1 MEVLQILILSVI
13 QGLTEFLPISSSAHL
28 IITSSI
34 LGQETQS
41 ITVDIFAHGGSL
53 FAVIIYFRAELADAL
68 KDYKLSSGD
77 SFLNKLLLGSLPILI
92 TGFLLRDFISEN
104 LRTLDIIAFS
114 TIFFGILL
122 WIADRASKD
131 QTPYESVTF
140 KHAFFIGLAQCLAL
154 IPGTS
159 RSAITIICAL
169 FLSYSRTVASK
180 FAFMLAIPT
189 LGIIF
194 FSEIISLGF
203 TSSEINWLDV
213 LLVSTFSFL
222 SSYLCIGIFLN
233 LIERIGFTPFVVYRV
248 LLGIFLLFLAY

>member
-53 FAVIIYFRAELADAL
+53 FAVIIYFREELTDAL
-68 KDYKLSSGD
+68 KDYKLFSSD
-77 SFLNKLLLGSLPILI
+77 SFLNKLLLGSFPILI

-104 LRTLDIIAFS
+104 LRTLDIIALS

-122 WIADRASKD
+122 WVADRGSKE
-131 QTPYESVTF
+131 QSPYESVTF

-169 FLSYSRTVASK
+169 FLSYSRTIASK

-189 LGIIF
+189 LSIIF
-194 FSEIISLGF
+194 LSELISLGF
-203 TSSEINWLDV
+203 SSSEINWLDV

-248 LLGIFLLFLAY
+248 LLGILLFFLAY

>member
-1 MEVLQILILSVI
+1 MEVLQILILSII

-28 IITSSI
+28 IISSSI

-53 FAVIIYFRAELADAL
+53 FAVIIYFRVELADAL
-68 KDYKLSSGD
+68 KDYKFSSSD
-77 SFLNKLLLGSLPILI
+77 SFLNKLFLGSFPILI
-92 TGFLLRDFISEN
+92 IGFFFRDFISEN
-104 LRTLDIIAFS
+104 LRTLDIISIS

-122 WIADRASKD
+122 WIADRTTKD
-131 QTPYESVTF
+131 QSPNESVTF

-169 FLSYSRTVASK
+169 FLSYSRTIASK

-189 LGIIF
+189 LGVILL
-194 FSEIISLGF
+194 SEVISLGF
-203 TSSEINWLDV
+203 SPLEINWLDV
-213 LLVSTFSFL
+213 LLVLTFSFL
-222 SSYLCIGIFLN
+222 SSYLCIGIFLK
-233 LIERIGFTPFVVYRV
+233 LIERIGFTPFVIYRV
-248 LLGIFLLFLAY
+248 LLGTFLLFLAY

>member
-53 FAVIIYFRAELADAL
+53 FAVIIYFRVELADAL
-68 KDYKLSSGD
+68 KDYKLSSSD

-104 LRTLDIIAFS
+104 LRALDIIALS

-122 WIADRASKD
+122 WIADRSSKE

-140 KHAFFIGLAQCLAL
+140 KHAFLIGLAQCLAL

-194 FSEIISLGF
+194 LSEIIAFGF

>member
-1 MEVLQILILSVI
+1 MEVLQILILSII

-28 IITSSI
+28 IISSSI

-53 FAVIIYFRAELADAL
+53 FAVIIYFRVELADAL
-68 KDYKLSSGD
+68 KDYKFSSSD
-77 SFLNKLLLGSLPILI
+77 SFLNKLFLGSFPILI
-92 TGFLLRDFISEN
+92 IGFFFREFISEN
-104 LRTLDIIAFS
+104 LRTLDIISIS

-122 WIADRASKD
+122 WIADRTSKD
-131 QTPYESVTF
+131 QSPNESVTF

-169 FLSYSRTVASK
+169 FLSYSRTIASK

-189 LGIIF
+189 LGIILL
-194 FSEIISLGF
+194 SEVISLGF
-203 TSSEINWLDV
+203 SPLEINLLDV
-213 LLVSTFSFL
+213 LLVLTFSFL
-222 SSYLCIGIFLN
+222 SSYLCIGIFLK
-233 LIERIGFTPFVVYRV
+233 LIERIGFTPFVIYRV
-248 LLGIFLLFLAY
+248 LLGTFLLFLAY

>member
-1 MEVLQILILSVI
+1 MEVLQILILSII

-28 IITSSI
+28 IISSSI

-68 KDYKLSSGD
+68 KDYKFSSSD
-77 SFLNKLLLGSLPILI
+77 SFLNKLFLGSFPILI
-92 TGFLLRDFISEN
+92 IGFFFREFISEN
-104 LRTLDIIAFS
+104 LRTLDIIAIS

-122 WIADRASKD
+122 WIADRTTKD
-131 QTPYESVTF
+131 QLSNESVTF

-169 FLSYSRTVASK
+169 FLSYSRTIASK

-189 LGIIF
+189 LGVILL
-194 FSEIISLGF
+194 SEVISLGF
-203 TSSEINWLDV
+203 SPLEINWLDA
-213 LLVSTFSFL
+213 LLVLTFSFL
-222 SSYLCIGIFLN
+222 SSYLCIGIFLK
-233 LIERIGFTPFVVYRV
+233 LIERIGFTPFVIYRV
-248 LLGIFLLFLAY
+248 LLGTFLLFLAY

>member
-1 MEVLQILILSVI
+1 MEVLQILILSII

-28 IITSSI
+28 IVTSSI

-53 FAVIIYFRAELADAL
+53 FAVIIYFREELANAL
-68 KDYKLSSGD
+68 KDYKFSSSD
-77 SFLNKLLLGSLPILI
+77 SFLNKLFLGSLPILI
-92 TGFLLRDFISEN
+92 AGFLLRDFISEN

-122 WIADRASKD
+122 WFADRGSKEK
-131 QTPYESVTF
+131 TPYESVTF

-169 FLSYSRTVASK
+169 FLSYSRTIASK

-189 LGIIF
+189 LSIIF
-194 FSEIISLGF
+194 LSELISLGF
-203 TSSEINWLDV
+203 SSSEINWLDV

-233 LIERIGFTPFVVYRV
+233 LIERIGFTPFVIYRV

>member
-1 MEVLQILILSVI
+1 MEVLQILILSII

-28 IITSSI
+28 IISSSI

-68 KDYKLSSGD
+68 RDYKFSSSD
-77 SFLNKLLLGSLPILI
+77 SFLNKLFLGSFPILI
-92 TGFLLRDFISEN
+92 IGFFFREFISEN
-104 LRTLDIIAFS
+104 LRTLDIIAIS

-122 WIADRASKD
+122 WIADRTTKD
-131 QTPYESVTF
+131 QSPNESVTF

-169 FLSYSRTVASK
+169 FLSYSRTIASK

-189 LGIIF
+189 LGVILL
-194 FSEIISLGF
+194 SEVISLGF
-203 TSSEINWLDV
+203 SPLEINWLDV
-213 LLVSTFSFL
+213 LLVLTFSFL
-222 SSYLCIGIFLN
+222 SSYLCIGIFLK
-233 LIERIGFTPFVVYRV
+233 LIERIGFTPFVIYRV
-248 LLGIFLLFLAY
+248 LLGTFLLFLAY

>member
-1 MEVLQILILSVI
+1 MEVLQILILSII

-28 IITSSI
+28 IISSSI

-68 KDYKLSSGD
+68 RDYKFSSSD
-77 SFLNKLLLGSLPILI
+77 SFLNKLFLGSFPILI
-92 TGFLLRDFISEN
+92 IGFFFREFISEN
-104 LRTLDIIAFS
+104 LRTLDIIAIS

-122 WIADRASKD
+122 WIADRTTKD
-131 QTPYESVTF
+131 QSPNESVTF

-169 FLSYSRTVASK
+169 FLSYSRTIASK

-189 LGIIF
+189 LGVILL
-194 FSEIISLGF
+194 SEVISLGF
-203 TSSEINWLDV
+203 SPLEINWLDV
-213 LLVSTFSFL
+213 LLVLTFSFL
-222 SSYLCIGIFLN
+222 SSYLCIGVFLK
-233 LIERIGFTPFVVYRV
+233 LIERIGFTPFVIYRV
-248 LLGIFLLFLAY
+248 LLGTFLLFLAY

>member
-1 MEVLQILILSVI
+1 MEVLQILILSII

-34 LGQETQS
+34 LGKETQS

-53 FAVIIYFRAELADAL
+53 FAVIIYFRVELADAL
-68 KDYKLSSGD
+68 KDYKLSSSD
-77 SFLNKLLLGSLPILI
+77 SFLNKLLLGSFPILI
-92 TGFLLRDFISEN
+92 TGFLLRDFIAEN
-104 LRTLDIIAFS
+104 LRTLDIIALS

-122 WIADRASKD
+122 WVADRGSKE
-131 QTPYESVTF
+131 QMPHESVTF

-169 FLSYSRTVASK
+169 FLSYSRTIASK
-180 FAFMLAIPT
+180 FAFMLAIPA

-194 FSEIISLGF
+194 LSEIIALGF
-203 TSSEINWLDV
+203 TPSEINWLDI

-233 LIERIGFTPFVVYRV
+233 LIERIGFAPFVIYRV

>member
-1 MEVLQILILSVI
+1 MEVLQILILSII

-28 IITSSI
+28 IISSSI

-53 FAVIIYFRAELADAL
+53 FAVIIYFRVELADAL
-68 KDYKLSSGD
+68 KDYKFSSSD
-77 SFLNKLLLGSLPILI
+77 SFLNKLFLGSFPILI
-92 TGFLLRDFISEN
+92 IGFFFREFISEN
-104 LRTLDIIAFS
+104 LRTLDIIAIS

-122 WIADRASKD
+122 WIADRTTKD
-131 QTPYESVTF
+131 QSSNESVTF

-169 FLSYSRTVASK
+169 FLSYSRTIASK

-189 LGIIF
+189 LGIILL
-194 FSEIISLGF
+194 SEVISLGF
-203 TSSEINWLDV
+203 SPLEINLLDV
-213 LLVSTFSFL
+213 LLVLTFSFL
-222 SSYLCIGIFLN
+222 SSYLCIGIFLK
-233 LIERIGFTPFVVYRV
+233 LIERIGFTPFVIYRV
-248 LLGIFLLFLAY
+248 LLGTFLLFLAY

>member
-53 FAVIIYFRAELADAL
+53 FAVIIYFRVELADAL

-104 LRTLDIIAFS
+104 LRTLDIIALS
-114 TIFFGILL
+114 TIFF
-122 WIADRASKD
+122 W
-131 QTPYESVTF
+131 
-140 KHAFFIGLAQCLAL
+140 
-154 IPGTS
+154 
-159 RSAITIICAL
+159 
-169 FLSYSRTVASK
+169 YS
-180 FAFMLAIPT
+180 
-189 LGIIF
+189 
-194 FSEIISLGF
+194 SL
-203 TSSEINWLDV
+203 D
-213 LLVSTFSFL
+213 
-222 SSYLCIGIFLN
+222 C
-233 LIERIGFTPFVVYRV
+233 
-248 LLGIFLLFLAY
+248 

>member
-1 MEVLQILILSVI
+1 MEVLQILILSTI

-28 IITSSI
+28 IISSSI
-34 LGQETQS
+34 LGQKTQS

-53 FAVIIYFRAELADAL
+53 FAVIIYFRAELANAL
-68 KDYKLSSGD
+68 KDYKFSSSD
-77 SFLNKLLLGSLPILI
+77 SFLNKLFLGSFPILI
-92 TGFLLRDFISEN
+92 IGFFLREFISEN
-104 LRTLDIIAFS
+104 LRTLDIIAIS

-122 WIADRASKD
+122 WIADRTTKD
-131 QTPYESVTF
+131 QSSNESVSL

-169 FLSYSRTVASK
+169 FLSYSRTIASK

-189 LGIIF
+189 LGIILL
-194 FSEIISLGF
+194 SEVISLGF
-203 TSSEINWLDV
+203 SSLEINWLDV
-213 LLVSTFSFL
+213 LLVLTFSFL
-222 SSYLCIGIFLN
+222 SSYLCIGIFLK
-233 LIERIGFTPFVVYRV
+233 LIERIGFTPFVIYRV

>member
-1 MEVLQILILSVI
+1 MEILQILFLSII

-53 FAVIIYFRAELADAL
+53 FAVIIYFRTELADAL
-68 KDYKLSSGD
+68 KDYKFSSSD
-77 SFLNKLLLGSLPILI
+77 SFLNKLLLGSFPILI
-92 TGFLLRDFISEN
+92 IGFFFRDFISEN
-104 LRTLDIIAFS
+104 LRTLDIIAIS

-122 WIADRASKD
+122 WVADRSSKD
-131 QTPYESVTF
+131 QMPYESVTI

-169 FLSYSRTVASK
+169 FLSYSRTIASK

-194 FSEIISLGF
+194 LSEVIALGF
-203 TSSEINWLDV
+203 STLEINWLDV

-222 SSYLCIGIFLN
+222 SSYLCIGVFLN
-233 LIERIGFTPFVVYRV
+233 LIERIGFTPFVIYRV
-248 LLGIFLLFLAY
+248 LLGAFLLFLAY

>member
-1 MEVLQILILSVI
+1 MEVLEILILSII

-34 LGQETQS
+34 FSQETQS
-41 ITVDIFAHGGSL
+41 ITIDIFAHGGSL
-53 FAVIIYFRAELADAL
+53 FAVIFYFRKELVDAS
-68 KDYKLSSGD
+68 KDYKFLSSD
-77 SFLNKLLLGSLPILI
+77 SFLNKLLLGSFPIFI
-92 TGFLLRDFISEN
+92 IGFFFRDFISEN
-104 LRTLDIIAFS
+104 LRTLDIIAIS

-122 WIADRASKD
+122 WVADRGSKD

-140 KHAFFIGLAQCLAL
+140 KHAFFIGLAQCMAL

-194 FSEIISLGF
+194 LSEIIALGF

-233 LIERIGFTPFVVYRV
+233 LIERIGFTPFVIYRV

>member
-1 MEVLQILILSVI
+1 MEVLQILILSII

-28 IITSSI
+28 IISSSI

-53 FAVIIYFRAELADAL
+53 FAVIIYFRVELADAL
-68 KDYKLSSGD
+68 KDYKFSSSD
-77 SFLNKLLLGSLPILI
+77 SFLNKLFLGSFPILI
-92 TGFLLRDFISEN
+92 IGFFFREFISEN
-104 LRTLDIIAFS
+104 LRTLDIISIS

-122 WIADRASKD
+122 WIADRTTKD
-131 QTPYESVTF
+131 QSPNESVTF

-169 FLSYSRTVASK
+169 FLSYSRTIASK

-189 LGIIF
+189 LGIILL
-194 FSEIISLGF
+194 SEVISLGF
-203 TSSEINWLDV
+203 SPLEINLLDV
-213 LLVSTFSFL
+213 LLVLTFSFL
-222 SSYLCIGIFLN
+222 SSYLCIGIFFK
-233 LIERIGFTPFVVYRV
+233 LIERIGFTPFVIYRV
-248 LLGIFLLFLAY
+248 LLGTFLLFLAY

>member
-1 MEVLQILILSVI
+1 MEVLQILILSII

-28 IITSSI
+28 IISSSI

-68 KDYKLSSGD
+68 KDYKFSSSD
-77 SFLNKLLLGSLPILI
+77 SFLNKLFLGSFPILI
-92 TGFLLRDFISEN
+92 IGFFFREFISEN
-104 LRTLDIIAFS
+104 LRTLDIIAIS

-122 WIADRASKD
+122 WIADRTTKD
-131 QTPYESVTF
+131 QLPNESVTF
-140 KHAFFIGLAQCLAL
+140 KHAFLIGLAQCLAL

-169 FLSYSRTVASK
+169 FLSYSRTIASK

-189 LGIIF
+189 LGIILL
-194 FSEIISLGF
+194 SEVISLGF
-203 TSSEINWLDV
+203 SPIEINWLDA
-213 LLVSTFSFL
+213 LLVLTFSFL
-222 SSYLCIGIFLN
+222 SSYLCIGVFLK
-233 LIERIGFTPFVVYRV
+233 LIERIGFTPFVIYRV
-248 LLGIFLLFLAY
+248 LLGTFLLFLAY

>member
-53 FAVIIYFRAELADAL
+53 FAVIIYFRVELADSL

-104 LRTLDIIAFS
+104 LRTLEIIALS

-122 WIADRASKD
+122 WIADRSSKD
-131 QTPYESVTF
+131 QTTYESVTF

-169 FLSYSRTVASK
+169 LLSYSRTVASK

-194 FSEIISLGF
+194 LSEIIALGF

>member
-1 MEVLQILILSVI
+1 MEVLQILILSTI

-28 IITSSI
+28 IISSSI
-34 LGQETQS
+34 LGQKTQS

-53 FAVIIYFRAELADAL
+53 FAVIIYFRAELANAL
-68 KDYKLSSGD
+68 KDYKFSSSD
-77 SFLNKLLLGSLPILI
+77 SFLNKLFLGSFPILI
-92 TGFLLRDFISEN
+92 IGFFFREFISEN
-104 LRTLDIIAFS
+104 LRTLDIIAIS

-122 WIADRASKD
+122 WIADRTTKD
-131 QTPYESVTF
+131 QSSNESVSL

-169 FLSYSRTVASK
+169 FLSYSRTIASK

-189 LGIIF
+189 LGIILL
-194 FSEIISLGF
+194 SEVISLGF
-203 TSSEINWLDV
+203 SSLEINWLDV
-213 LLVSTFSFL
+213 LLVLTFSFL
-222 SSYLCIGIFLN
+222 SSYLCIGIFLK
-233 LIERIGFTPFVVYRV
+233 LIERIGFTPFVIYRV

>member
-1 MEVLQILILSVI
+1 MEVLQILILSII

-28 IITSSI
+28 IISSSI
-34 LGQETQS
+34 LGQKTQS

-53 FAVIIYFRAELADAL
+53 FAVIIYFRAELANAL
-68 KDYKLSSGD
+68 KDYKFSSSD
-77 SFLNKLLLGSLPILI
+77 SFLNKLFLGSFPILI
-92 TGFLLRDFISEN
+92 IGFFFREFISEN
-104 LRTLDIIAFS
+104 LRTLDIIAIS

-122 WIADRASKD
+122 WIADRTTKD
-131 QTPYESVTF
+131 QSSNESVSL

-169 FLSYSRTVASK
+169 FLSYSRTIASK

-189 LGIIF
+189 LGIILL
-194 FSEIISLGF
+194 SEVISLGF
-203 TSSEINWLDV
+203 SSLEINWLDV
-213 LLVSTFSFL
+213 LLVLTFSFL
-222 SSYLCIGIFLN
+222 SSYLCIGIFLK
-233 LIERIGFTPFVVYRV
+233 LIERIGFTPFVIYRV

>member
-1 MEVLQILILSVI
+1 MEVLQILILSTI

-28 IITSSI
+28 IISSSI
-34 LGQETQS
+34 LGQKTQS

-53 FAVIIYFRAELADAL
+53 FAVIIYFRAELANAL
-68 KDYKLSSGD
+68 KDYKFSSRD
-77 SFLNKLLLGSLPILI
+77 SFLNKLFLGSFPILI
-92 TGFLLRDFISEN
+92 IGFFFREFISEN
-104 LRTLDIIAFS
+104 LRTLDIIAIS

-122 WIADRASKD
+122 WIADRTTKYQSSN
-131 QTPYESVTF
+131 ESVSL

-169 FLSYSRTVASK
+169 FLSYSRTIASK

-189 LGIIF
+189 LGIILL
-194 FSEIISLGF
+194 SEVISLGF
-203 TSSEINWLDV
+203 SSLEINWLDV
-213 LLVSTFSFL
+213 LLVLTFSFL
-222 SSYLCIGIFLN
+222 SSYLCIGIFLK
-233 LIERIGFTPFVVYRV
+233 LIERIGFTPFVIYRV

>member
-1 MEVLQILILSVI
+1 
-13 QGLTEFLPISSSAHL
+13 L

-53 FAVIIYFRAELADAL
+53 FAVIIYFREELFEAL
-68 KDYKLSSGD
+68 KDYKLFSGD
-77 SFLNKLLLGSLPILI
+77 SYLNKLLLGSLPILI

-104 LRTLDIIAFS
+104 LRTLDIIALS
-114 TIFFGILL
+114 TILFGILL
-122 WIADRASKD
+122 WVADRGSKER
-131 QTPYESVTF
+131 TLYESVTF

-194 FSEIISLGF
+194 LSEIFALGF
-203 TSSEINWLDV
+203 TPLEINWLDV
-213 LLVSTFSFL
+213 ILVSTFSFL

-233 LIERIGFTPFVVYRV
+233 LIERIGFTPFVIYRV
-248 LLGIFLLFLAY
+248 LLGIILLFLAY

>member
-1 MEVLQILILSVI
+1 MEVLQILILSII

-28 IITSSI
+28 IISSSI
-34 LGQETQS
+34 LGHETQS

-68 KDYKLSSGD
+68 RDYKFSSSD
-77 SFLNKLLLGSLPILI
+77 SFLNKLFLGSFPILI
-92 TGFLLRDFISEN
+92 IGFFFREFISEN
-104 LRTLDIIAFS
+104 LRTLDIIAIS

-122 WIADRASKD
+122 WIADRTTKD
-131 QTPYESVTF
+131 QSPNESVTF

-169 FLSYSRTVASK
+169 FLSYSRTIASK

-189 LGIIF
+189 LGIILL
-194 FSEIISLGF
+194 SEVISLGF
-203 TSSEINWLDV
+203 SPIEINWLDA
-213 LLVSTFSFL
+213 LLVLTFSFL
-222 SSYLCIGIFLN
+222 SSYLCIGIFLK
-233 LIERIGFTPFVVYRV
+233 LIERIGFTPFVIYRV
-248 LLGIFLLFLAY
+248 LLGTFLLFLAY

>member
-1 MEVLQILILSVI
+1 MEVLQILILSII

-28 IITSSI
+28 IISSSI

-68 KDYKLSSGD
+68 KDYKFSSSD
-77 SFLNKLLLGSLPILI
+77 SFLNKLFLGSFPILI
-92 TGFLLRDFISEN
+92 IGFFFREFISEN
-104 LRTLDIIAFS
+104 LRTLDIIAIS

-122 WIADRASKD
+122 WIADRTTKD
-131 QTPYESVTF
+131 QLSNESVTF

-169 FLSYSRTVASK
+169 FLSYSRTIASK

-189 LGIIF
+189 LGVILL
-194 FSEIISLGF
+194 SEVISLGF
-203 TSSEINWLDV
+203 SPLEINWLDV
-213 LLVSTFSFL
+213 LLVLTFSFL
-222 SSYLCIGIFLN
+222 SSYLCIGIFLK
-233 LIERIGFTPFVVYRV
+233 LIERIGFTPFVIYRV
-248 LLGIFLLFLAY
+248 LLGTFLLFLAY

>member
-1 MEVLQILILSVI
+1 MEVLQILILSII

-28 IITSSI
+28 IISSSI

-68 KDYKLSSGD
+68 KDYKFSSSD
-77 SFLNKLLLGSLPILI
+77 SFLNKLFLGSFPILI
-92 TGFLLRDFISEN
+92 IGFFFREFISEN
-104 LRTLDIIAFS
+104 LRTLDIIAIS

-122 WIADRASKD
+122 WIADRTTKD
-131 QTPYESVTF
+131 QLPNESVTF

-169 FLSYSRTVASK
+169 FLSYSRTIASK

-189 LGIIF
+189 LGVILL
-194 FSEIISLGF
+194 SEVISLGF
-203 TSSEINWLDV
+203 SPLEINWLDV
-213 LLVSTFSFL
+213 LLVLTFSFL
-222 SSYLCIGIFLN
+222 SSYLCIGIFLK
-233 LIERIGFTPFVVYRV
+233 LIERIGFTPFVIYRV
-248 LLGIFLLFLAY
+248 LLGTFLLFLTY

>member
-41 ITVDIFAHGGSL
+41 ITIDIFAHGGSL

-68 KDYKLSSGD
+68 KDYKLSSSD

-104 LRTLDIIAFS
+104 LRTLDIIALS

-122 WIADRASKD
+122 WVADRGSKE
-131 QTPYESVTF
+131 QKSYESVTF

-194 FSEIISLGF
+194 LSEIIALGF

>member
-1 MEVLQILILSVI
+1 MEVLQILILSII

-28 IITSSI
+28 IISSSI

-68 KDYKLSSGD
+68 KDYKFSSSD
-77 SFLNKLLLGSLPILI
+77 SFLNKLFLGSFPILI
-92 TGFLLRDFISEN
+92 IGFFFREFISEN
-104 LRTLDIIAFS
+104 LRTLDIIAIS

-122 WIADRASKD
+122 WIADRTTKD
-131 QTPYESVTF
+131 QLPNESVTF

-169 FLSYSRTVASK
+169 FLSYSRTIASK

-189 LGIIF
+189 LGVILL
-194 FSEIISLGF
+194 SEVISLGF
-203 TSSEINWLDV
+203 SPLEINWLDV
-213 LLVSTFSFL
+213 LLVLTFSFL
-222 SSYLCIGIFLN
+222 SSYLCIGIFLK
-233 LIERIGFTPFVVYRV
+233 LIERIGFTPFVIYRV
-248 LLGIFLLFLAY
+248 LLGTFLLFLAY

>member
-1 MEVLQILILSVI
+1 MEVLHILFLSII

-34 LGQETQS
+34 LGQDTQS

-53 FAVIIYFRAELADAL
+53 FAVIIYFREELADAF
-68 KDYKLSSGD
+68 KDYKFSSID
-77 SFLNKLLLGSLPILI
+77 SFLNKLLLGSFPILI
-92 TGFLLRDFISEN
+92 IGFFFRDFISEN
-104 LRTLDIIAFS
+104 LRTLDIIAIS

-122 WIADRASKD
+122 WVADKKLKD
-131 QTPYESVTF
+131 QTSHDSVTI

-169 FLSYSRTVASK
+169 FLSYSRTIASK

-194 FSEIISLGF
+194 LSEVVNLRFSPL
-203 TSSEINWLDV
+203 EINWLDI

-222 SSYLCIGIFLN
+222 SSYFCIGVFLN
-233 LIERIGFTPFVVYRV
+233 LIERIGFTPFVIYRV
-248 LLGIFLLFLAY
+248 LLGAFLLFLAY